1 MILNTAYIFIL
12 ILLAVILA
20 SQLIKNEVVYTK
32 SNIDDN
38 MYLVRNLEDKTVAAD
53 MLSTLKTNMFKLV
66 NHLKDNREKFKE
78 EQNYIDQLVKN
89 IKYVDVKES
98 GEDSIY
104 TSYSVNKGEEIFFCL
119 RSKKM
124 KNKFHDM
131 NLIMYVALHELAH
144 VATPE
149 RGHTPLFN
157 KNFEFL
163 ASQAVEIGIYHKIDF
178 ANNPMEYCGLMI
190 TASII

>member
-12 ILLAVILA
+12 ILIAVVLA
-20 SQLIKNEVVYTK
+20 SQMIKNEVVYTK
-32 SNIDDN
+32 SNIDEN
-38 MYLVRNLEDKTVAAD
+38 MYLVRNLEDKLVAAN
-53 MLSTLKTNMFKLV
+53 MLSILKTNMFKLV
-66 NHLKDNREKFKE
+66 DHLKENREDFKDE
-78 EQNYIDQLVKN
+78 EQYIDQLVKN

-98 GEDSIY
+98 GEDSLY

-119 RSKKM
+119 RSKRV
-124 KNKFHDM
+124 KNKFHDI

-149 RGHTPLFN
+149 RGHTSLFN

-163 ASQAVEIGIYHKIDF
+163 ASQAVKIGIYDKINFND
-178 ANNPMEYCGLMI
+178 NPLEYCGLMI